1 MKEKREDLR
10 GKEQPTPDAI
20 YELVR
25 DGWKVHILRTAIH
38 LDVFS
43 TISEGLRTA
52 EKIAASKGWMVRPT
66 RVLLDSLCPL
76 GFLTKK
82 GGEYLLTPV
91 SEAFLVSSS
100 ETYAGGW
107 IATLAIDTWQQLEN
121 AVRTGWRQIPD
132 ACSSKFDAGWKQD
145 AAMEALRTSRI
156 DESLE
161 MWRTVG
167 IDPDTKQDIKIL
179 DLASGCGIKSFVLAR
194 RNPNAEITCIDWAGV
209 LQVAEKLADKWSI
222 LKQVSFKAGDLM
234 EMDYGESKFD
244 AVLLGQITY
253 YWTPDQNKFVLRKVY
268 RALTPGG
275 LVVLHVPTA
284 DEERCRSEA
293 LISAAAILVFS
304 EHAEVYT
311 FSEYKSMLE
320 ESGFSH
326 VTKHSEL
333 LVSAKKL

>member
-1 MKEKREDLR
+1 
-10 GKEQPTPDAI
+10 
-20 YELVR
+20 
-25 DGWKVHILRTAIH
+25 
-38 LDVFS
+38 
-43 TISEGLRTA
+43 
-52 EKIAASKGWMVRPT
+52 
-66 RVLLDSLCPL
+66 
-76 GFLTKK
+76 
-82 GGEYLLTPV
+82 
-91 SEAFLVSSS
+91 
-100 ETYAGGW
+100 
-107 IATLAIDTWQQLEN
+107 
-121 AVRTGWRQIPD
+121 
-132 ACSSKFDAGWKQD
+132 
-145 AAMEALRTSRI
+145 
-156 DESLE
+156 

-167 IDPDTKQDIKIL
+167 IDPDTKQDIKVL

-234 EMDYGESKFD
+234 EMDYGESMFD

-284 DEERCRSEA
+284 DEERFRSEA

-311 FSEYKSMLE
+311 FSEYKSMLK
-320 ESGFSH
+320 ESSFSR
-326 VTKHSEL
+326 VTKHSESII
-333 LVSAKKL
+333 SARK